1 MSNFELIIP
10 VNDDSVTIKDDEL
23 FSHFVESNVGHKL
36 TQKERNMK
44 LFCSATTIDQA
55 LTEVNSDISENL
67 KNHLDNITRQ
77 YYINNYDLYCDSTFS
92 EKESKPKEEK
102 KDKEEKK
109 GKKEE
114 KKEKIDKKEEKID
127 KKEEKKE
134 KAKTER
140 VKSKKSKKSSKKSK
154 SNKLKGGTFDSD
166 STLSISTESNLVY
179 SSTSEF

>member
-1 MSNFELIIP
+1 MSNFEHIIIP

-92 EKESKPKEEK
+92 EKESKLICKNLYNLK
-102 KDKEEKK
+102 RKDFDLLTSINISRKY
-109 GKKEE
+109 GS
-114 KKEKIDKKEEKID
+114 I
-127 KKEEKKE
+127 
-134 KAKTER
+134 R
-140 VKSKKSKKSSKKSK
+140 QCRFNYFVKR
-154 SNKLKGGTFDSD
+154 F
-166 STLSISTESNLVY
+166 LV
-179 SSTSEF
+179 